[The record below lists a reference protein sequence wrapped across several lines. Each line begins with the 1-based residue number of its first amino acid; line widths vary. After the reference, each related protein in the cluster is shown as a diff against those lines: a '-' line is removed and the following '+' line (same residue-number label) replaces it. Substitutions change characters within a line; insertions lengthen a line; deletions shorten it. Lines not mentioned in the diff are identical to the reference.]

1 VTGLA
6 RAIVGTWELDSY
18 STTSSA
24 GEIAY
29 PLGTD
34 ASGLILYTADG
45 YMSAQIMA
53 SGRPPYTSTRVHGG
67 TAAERDAAAGGYMAY
82 SGPYRVDEV
91 EAVVWHE
98 VSVSLYPNWV
108 GGDQKRTVEIV
119 GSHLT
124 LSSDPLVF
132 RTMTLRPKL
141 VWRRVGAGVTGAG
154 S

>member
-1 VTGLA
+1 MTGLA

-18 STTSSA
+18 TTISST
-24 GEIAY
+24 GEIGH
-29 PLGTD
+29 PLGPD

-91 EAVVWHE
+91 DSVVWHD

-108 GGDQKRTVEIV
+108 GGHQKRYAEIV
-119 GSHLT
+119 DSQLT

-132 RTMTLRPKL
+132 RTTTLRPTL
-141 VWRRVGAGVTGAG
+141 VWRRAEPV
-154 S
+154 